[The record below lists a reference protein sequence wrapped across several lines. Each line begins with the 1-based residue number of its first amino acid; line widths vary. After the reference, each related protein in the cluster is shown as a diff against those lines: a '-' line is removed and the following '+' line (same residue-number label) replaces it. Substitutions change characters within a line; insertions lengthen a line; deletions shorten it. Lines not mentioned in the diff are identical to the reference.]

1 MLEVNTMTLAELRSY
16 VRDLTGVYST
26 DILPD
31 TLVNRWLQEAYTEV
45 SLTEPWPWMVSRVT
59 GTLAA
64 GGSTITLS
72 GCGGRVREVVF
83 VTPNGQRVQI
93 PSAKFVIRTVD
104 GDESE
109 QYSVSSTTLTVDPVY
124 DVDVVYDIT
133 FYKAV
138 PALATSGTASSIGT
152 DFEHI
157 LAYRAAIK
165 VLNANADDTER
176 GKAYIEEYLSLVD
189 SMRRSYLIDDDLG
202 SIQLGGEIL
211 RTDGN
216 VIGRQSFN
224 FRGF

>member
-1 MLEVNTMTLAELRSY
+1 
-16 VRDLTGVYST
+16 
-26 DILPD
+26 
-31 TLVNRWLQEAYTEV
+31 
-45 SLTEPWPWMVSRVT
+45 
-59 GTLAA
+59 
-64 GGSTITLS
+64 
-72 GCGGRVREVVF
+72 
-83 VTPNGQRVQI
+83 
-93 PSAKFVIRTVD
+93 
-104 GDESE
+104 
-109 QYSVSSTTLTVDPVY
+109 
-124 DVDVVYDIT
+124 
-133 FYKAV
+133 V